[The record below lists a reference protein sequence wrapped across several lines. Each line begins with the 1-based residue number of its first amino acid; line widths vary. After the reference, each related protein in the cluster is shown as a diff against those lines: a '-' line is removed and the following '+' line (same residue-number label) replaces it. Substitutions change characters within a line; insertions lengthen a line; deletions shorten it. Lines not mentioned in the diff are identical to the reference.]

1 MVLTEFEIL
10 ALLSKWLMYLSV
22 ATVIGGAFMLVLTH
36 SLARTQA
43 SEMTHL
49 YRYIGCGAVLG
60 LLAVTINFFVQ
71 VGSFAEDGIGGM
83 LDQQMQLFMWQS
95 PVGESLAWR
104 VAGFSLAL
112 FGSSGALLARQGV
125 SKLANALLAMGV
137 IALGT
142 SFSLIG
148 HSTELNFWAQG
159 LVVLHIL
166 VIGSWLGSFY
176 PLWRMCS
183 SASTSSS
190 SGVGLSDLKAVMDK
204 FGQLGVMIV
213 SLVLATGAALVWM
226 LFDSPME
233 LIDSDYG
240 RAILLKLSLIVL
252 ILLIAALHK
261 FILVPKLESPLSV
274 EAEHSARIKL
284 KRSIAIEAMIGAF
297 ILAVTVML
305 SSVLGPVSLS

>member
-284 KRSIAIEAMIGAF
+284 KRSIAIEAMIGAL

>member
-240 RAILLKLSLIVL
+240 RAILLKLSLIVV

-284 KRSIAIEAMIGAF
+284 KRSIAIEAMIGAL

>member
-22 ATVIGGAFMLVLTH
+22 AAVIGGAFMLILTQ
-36 SLARTQA
+36 SLTRTQG
-43 SEMTHL
+43 SEKTHL
-49 YRYIGCGAVLG
+49 YRYIGFGAVLG
-60 LLAVTINFFVQ
+60 LLAVTVNFFVQ

-125 SKLANALLAMGV
+125 GKLANALFAAGAV
-137 IALGT
+137 SLGL

-159 LVVLHIL
+159 LVMLHIL

-183 SASTSSS
+183 STSLGLS
-190 SGVGLSDLKAVMDK
+190 SGAGLSDLKAVMDK
-204 FGQLGVMIV
+204 FGQLGVVIV
-213 SLVLATGAALVWM
+213 SLVLASGGTLVWM

-240 RAILLKLSLIVL
+240 QAILLKFSLIML

-274 EAEHSARIKL
+274 EAEHSVRIKL
-284 KRSIAIEAMIGAF
+284 KRSIAIEAMIGAL

-305 SSVLGPVSLS
+305 SSLLGPISLS

>member
-22 ATVIGGAFMLVLTH
+22 AAVIGGAFMLVLTH

-60 LLAVTINFFVQ
+60 LLAVTVNFFVQ

-284 KRSIAIEAMIGAF
+284 KRSIAIEAMIGAL

>member
-10 ALLSKWLMYLSV
+10 ALFSKWLMYLSV
-22 ATVIGGAFMLVLTH
+22 AAVIGGAFMHVLTH
-36 SLARTQA
+36 SLTRTHS
-43 SEMTHL
+43 SEMMYL

-60 LLAVTINFFVQ
+60 LLAVTVNFFAQ

-83 LDQQMQLFMWQS
+83 LDRQMQQFMWQS

-104 VAGFSLAL
+104 LAGFSLAL
-112 FGSSGALLARQGV
+112 LGGGALLIRQVVG
-125 SKLANALLAMGV
+125 KLANALLAMGV
-137 IALGT
+137 IALGF

-148 HSTELNFWAQG
+148 HSTELNLWAQG

-166 VIGSWLGSFY
+166 AIGSWLGSFY

-183 SASTSSS
+183 STSLASS
-190 SGVGLSDLKAVMDK
+190 SGAGLSDLKAVMDK
-204 FGQLGVMIV
+204 FGQLGVVIV

-233 LIDSDYG
+233 FIDSDYG
-240 RAILLKLSLIVL
+240 QAILLKFSLIML

-261 FILVPKLESPLSV
+261 FILVPRLESPLSV
-274 EAEHSARIKL
+274 EAEHSARVKL
-284 KRSIAIEAMIGAF
+284 KRSIAIEAMIGAL

-305 SSVLGPVSLS
+305 SSVLGPISLS